1 MTYFLFGKAFE
12 NQIKTIEVQGQKQ
25 ISAIKVSRKQLANT
39 STNAIVYRN
48 ELLISKERK
57 IFKNIYNKR
66 IDKIEEL
73 ANKVN
78 YDD

>member
-1 MTYFLFGKAFE
+1 M
-12 NQIKTIEVQGQKQ
+12 
-25 ISAIKVSRKQLANT
+25 SRKQLANT
-39 STNAIVYRN
+39 STNAIVYKN

-78 YDD
+78 FDN